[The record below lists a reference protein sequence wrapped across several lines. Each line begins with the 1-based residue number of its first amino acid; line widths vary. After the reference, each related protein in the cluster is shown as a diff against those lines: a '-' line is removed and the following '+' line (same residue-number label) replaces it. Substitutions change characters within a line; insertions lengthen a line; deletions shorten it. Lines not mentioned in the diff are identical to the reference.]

1 MRARFIAAAMVLTG
15 LTPVIVTASETPP
28 REWRFDVSVD
38 GRAIGEHSYVL
49 HDRDGGRQLTSEA
62 RFRVRILF
70 YDAYRYDHR
79 AQESWRG
86 DCLDHI
92 EARTDADG
100 EKSVVTGNRDG
111 GGFRLAAGDTITAL
125 GDCVQ
130 TFAYWNPSILS
141 ATRLLNPQTGEY
153 VPVRVS
159 SLGREH
165 VAGQPAERFRL
176 TGAAASGKPMQ
187 IDLWYSPAR
196 DWLALESLT
205 PDGRRLRYARK

>member
-1 MRARFIAAAMVLTG
+1 MKTPFITALAVVTG
-15 LTPVIVTASETPP
+15 LLPGIAMASETSL

-49 HDRDGGRQLTSEA
+49 RDRDGGRQLTSEA

-79 AQESWRG
+79 AEESWRG
-86 DCLDHI
+86 DCLDRL

-100 EKSVVTGNRDG
+100 EKSSITGNRNG
-111 GGFRLAAGDTITAL
+111 GEFKLEAGDTSTAL
-125 GDCVQ
+125 GECVQ
-130 TFAYWNPSILS
+130 TFAYWNPTILG

-153 VPVRVS
+153 VPVRVT
-159 SLGREH
+159 SLGRED

-176 TGAAASGKPMQ
+176 IGAAASGKPMQ

-205 PDGRRLRYARK
+205 PDGRRLRYSRK